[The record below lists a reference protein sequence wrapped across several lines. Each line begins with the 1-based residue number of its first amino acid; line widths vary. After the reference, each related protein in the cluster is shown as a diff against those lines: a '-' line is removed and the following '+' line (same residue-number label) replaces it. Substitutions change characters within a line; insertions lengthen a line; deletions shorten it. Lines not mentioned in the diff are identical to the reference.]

1 MYSILFAAL
10 IGLADV
16 CKPAHT
22 NYASAT
28 YDYSKTLYAA
38 GHEPVVLM
46 RTDDRAA
53 IARTLGKL
61 DLLVLCGGE
70 DIETSRYGEKRGGAR
85 KPNLKRDA
93 WEWALLDEAVK
104 RNLPVVGICRGLQVI
119 NVYFG
124 GSLYQDLYTEW
135 PNPISHGGGG
145 RGHVMHGVTFEPD
158 SRFGSILGEREH
170 AFACSHHQGV
180 KRLAPGF
187 RIAGRS
193 SDGFVEAIEAI
204 DRPIAGVQFHPEY
217 TYVNM
222 NDKLAVEVFR
232 RIFEWAGVE
241 NKKGK

>member
-53 IARTLGKL
+53 IARTLGKI
-61 DLLVLCGGE
+61 DMLLLCGGE
-70 DIETSRYGEKRGGAR
+70 DVETARYGEVRAESR
-85 KPNLKRDA
+85 LPNLTRDA

-104 RNLPVVGICRGLQVI
+104 RNLPVVGICRGEQVI

-124 GSLYQDLYTEW
+124 GSLHQDLYTDL
-135 PNPISHGGGG
+135 PKSIVHGEKKKY
-145 RGHVMHGVTFEPD
+145 VKHGVTFEPD
-158 SRFGSILGEREH
+158 SRFGKILGEREH
-170 AFACSHHQGV
+170 VFASWHHQGV

-187 RIAGRS
+187 RIAARAP
-193 SDGFVEAIEAI
+193 DGFVEAIEAI
-204 DRPIAGVQFHPEY
+204 DRPVAGVQFHPELN
-217 TYVNM
+217 YVREG
-222 NDKLAVEVFR
+222 DERVLEVFK
-232 RIFEWAGVE
+232 RIFEWAGADKE
-241 NKKGK
+241 KGK